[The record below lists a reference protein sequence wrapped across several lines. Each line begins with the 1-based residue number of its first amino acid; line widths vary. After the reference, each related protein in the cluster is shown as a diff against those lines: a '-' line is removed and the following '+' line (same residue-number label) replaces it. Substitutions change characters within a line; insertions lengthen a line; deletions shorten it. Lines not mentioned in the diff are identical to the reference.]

1 MFPIGPVLRSRKFL
15 IPSGLLALAGAAS
28 AGLMLWA
35 GDHLASP
42 PRRSLMDHHREFLA
56 DPAAHGMRIERFTAS
71 DGTPCLV
78 CTPQGVPGMRGALIR
93 DQLEARNLTVPSF
106 GAITGNLML
115 LHGRKGRKED
125 FLPIAERLC
134 AAGFRCIIPD
144 LPAHGEHP
152 GKVITYGVREAALP
166 AQVFREA
173 SRHFGFQEQPCGL
186 IGMSMGGSVA
196 VHAAALPD
204 APWKALVI
212 IASFDALEPAVRGQ
226 ATVRVGDTLASPWM
240 EGAAKIYESKT
251 GLPLASVQPGVHA
264 ARIGIP
270 TLVAH
275 GTNDTITL
283 LSSGRKLF
291 DAFPASTEKQWIEV
305 PGAGHD
311 NVLITEFPIYAT
323 IAEWMI
329 NHLR

>member
-1 MFPIGPVLRSRKFL
+1 M
-15 IPSGLLALAGAAS
+15 
-28 AGLMLWA
+28 GLMLWA
-35 GDHLASP
+35 GDQLASP
-42 PRRSLMDHHREFLA
+42 PRRSLMDYHREILA
-56 DPAAHGMRIERFTAS
+56 DPAAHGMGIGRFTAS

-78 CTPQGVPGMRGALIR
+78 CIPKGVPGMRGALIR
-93 DQLEARNLTVPSF
+93 DQLLARNLTVPSF

-166 AQVFREA
+166 ARVLREA
-173 SRHFGFQEQPCGL
+173 SLHFGFQGQPCGL

-204 APWKALVI
+204 APWRALVVV
-212 IASFDALEPAVRGQ
+212 ASFDSLEPAVRGQ
-226 ATVRVGDTLASPWM
+226 AAARVGDTLARPWM
-240 EGAAKIYESKT
+240 RGAAAIYESRT
-251 GLPLASVQPGVHA
+251 GLSLASIQPGLHA
-264 ARIGIP
+264 ARISIP
-270 TLVAH
+270 TLMAH
-275 GTNDTITL
+275 GDRDTVTL
-283 LSSGRKLF
+283 LSSGKKLYGSL
-291 DAFPASTEKQWIEV
+291 PASTEKHWIEV

-311 NVLITEFPIYAT
+311 NVLITDYPIYAA
-323 IAEWMI
+323 IAGWMLR
-329 NHLR
+329 HLPTSEAGERLSGRR